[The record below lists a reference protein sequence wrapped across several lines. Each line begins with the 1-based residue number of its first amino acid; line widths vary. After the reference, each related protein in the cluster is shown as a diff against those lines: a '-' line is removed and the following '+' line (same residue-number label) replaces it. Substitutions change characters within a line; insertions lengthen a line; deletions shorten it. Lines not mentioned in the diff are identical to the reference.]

1 MALPKKKPV
10 KKSSTAMVKKKPAKA
25 TKAAAPKA
33 LVKKKSIPKKT
44 SAPKLARKVERK
56 SPAMVPEK
64 KKVMVVRRSWFSFFR
79 TSAMILVLAAGA
91 AAVSLSPST
100 VDQFKAS
107 ILAQVDRTDLASE
120 PVEES
125 KGILISY
132 EMNGVNEQ
140 KLMDIFRT
148 VFPETTVKEIHYQ
161 SDEGKQLISELGV
174 MEVPN
179 IYFKQDAFESERLS
193 EVVKDLFHLQGD
205 YYGLNVSLVNP
216 SHQVKIQGAL
226 STEGGVWLGQ
236 AEAPI
241 TVYVYSDLKCQHCRV
256 SERNNTV
263 EWKKLMEEGL
273 VKLVYLDL
281 PQDAESTFH
290 STALSCYY
298 DQKKD
303 TEGYLELRE
312 RLFTRPN
319 LTKAYMIRELKKMGL
334 EYDQECDEPAY
345 RTLFRNRMKAADA
358 EGVTGVPA
366 LYISE
371 SEGNKYVR
379 FTGAKDFSEYQQ
391 TLDKLLG
398 ENNPEETVSAQ

>member
-1 MALPKKKPV
+1 
-10 KKSSTAMVKKKPAKA
+10 
-25 TKAAAPKA
+25 
-33 LVKKKSIPKKT
+33 
-44 SAPKLARKVERK
+44 
-56 SPAMVPEK
+56 
-64 KKVMVVRRSWFSFFR
+64 
-79 TSAMILVLAAGA
+79 
-91 AAVSLSPST
+91 
-100 VDQFKAS
+100 
-107 ILAQVDRTDLASE
+107 LAQVDGTDLASE
-120 PVEES
+120 TVEES

-132 EMNGVNEQ
+132 EMNGANEQ
-140 KLMDIFRT
+140 KLKDIFRT

-161 SDEGKQLISELGV
+161 SEEGKQLISELGV

-193 EVVKDLFHLQGD
+193 EVVKDLFHLQGN

-216 SHQVKIQGAL
+216 SHQVKIQGSL

-236 AEAPI
+236 EEAPI

-345 RTLFRNRMKAADA
+345 RTLFRNRMKTADA

-371 SEGNKYVR
+371 SDGNKYVR

-398 ENNPEETVSAQ
+398 ESAPAETVSAQ